1 MDRLTAMET
10 FVRVVEAGSFSEAA
24 RQLHFGQPAIS
35 KAIVQLEERLGVR
48 LLLRST
54 RGLAATEAGERF
66 YQRAKRTIEEADEA
80 DLAAR
85 GAGSGLSGRLRV
97 SAAPS
102 FASLHVIPH
111 LPDFLVMHPNLEM
124 DVVLDDRQIDLI
136 AEGID
141 VCLRMGE
148 LSDSSFTAR
157 RIGEARRL
165 VVGTPAYFERAGI
178 PRIPGELAGHESI
191 LYARGSGRDAWMFR
205 KNTTEISV
213 TVRGRLRLSAAEG
226 VRSAV
231 LAGMGLTI
239 ASEWMFSRELVSGA
253 VQAVLMDWTIAP
265 IDLWAVFPT
274 GRVASAKARA
284 FADFVEER
292 MAGANLP
299 VPARTG

>member
-1 MDRLTAMET
+1 MDRLAAMET
-10 FVRVVEAGSFSEAA
+10 FVRVVETGSFSEAA
-24 RQLHFGQPAIS
+24 RQLHLGQPAIS
-35 KAIVQLEERLGVR
+35 KVIARLEERLGVR

-54 RGLAATEAGERF
+54 RGLTATEAGEHF
-66 YQRAKRTIEEADEA
+66 YQRARRVIEEADEA

-85 GAGSGLSGRLRV
+85 GAGAGLIGRLRV

-111 LPDFLVMHPNLEM
+111 LPDFLAMHPNLEM
-124 DVVLDDRQIDLI
+124 EIVLDDRQIDLI

-141 VCLRMGE
+141 ICLRMGE
-148 LSDSSFTAR
+148 LSDSGLTAR
-157 RIGEARRL
+157 RIGQARRL
-165 VVGTPAYFERAGI
+165 VVGAPTYFERAGV
-178 PRIPGELAGHESI
+178 PNIPGELIGHESI
-191 LYARGSGRDAWMFR
+191 IYARGAGRDAWMFR
-205 KNTTEISV
+205 KDTSEISV

-253 VQAVLMDWTIAP
+253 VRAVLTDWTIAP
-265 IDLWAVFPT
+265 IDLWAIFPT

-284 FADFVEER
+284 LADFVEER
-292 MAGANLP
+292 MIGAR
-299 VPARTG
+299 VAHSGQE